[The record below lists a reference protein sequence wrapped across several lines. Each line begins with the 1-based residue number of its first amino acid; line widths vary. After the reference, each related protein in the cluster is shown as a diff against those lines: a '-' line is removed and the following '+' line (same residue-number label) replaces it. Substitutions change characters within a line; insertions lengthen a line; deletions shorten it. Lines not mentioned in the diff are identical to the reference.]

1 MQLQKNKQGNF
12 MDNLGV
18 RFVGKLKK
26 VIIFLCKTFYIILT
40 VCPFLAGSIY
50 ASVNLTGGWESF
62 SQSHDKAFY
71 RMPEFYNVLASFMI
85 VLIILGT
92 AAWIYKAISTL
103 CKRINNRK
111 IRSAVIVSI
120 LFSVTVILRLIPELV
135 FSDEI
140 QPFSDFAHAWAR
152 ANGDMSSVEY
162 YRFFASHMNYSLF
175 LKVIS
180 KLCAGN
186 YTAVILFDI
195 ICNGITAVFIFL
207 TAKEISVK
215 ENSAV
220 IASLLFAFNP
230 SSIVYALTS
239 SPEHMAI
246 ACYVCSVYLLCKM
259 FKEGNTGKAL
269 IYGVCSGIAG
279 GIGNSVKTF
288 FPVIIVATVI
298 VLLLKNFYEFNNLQH
313 FMKKL
318 FIYILFFM
326 LVIVSESVVLTSI
339 TGLTERLF
347 AVQLDFADATPHY
360 INVGLNRQGEGQ
372 IGVGNLS
379 RLYIQDRQNGIKLE
393 EATETAI
400 KRIKD
405 DWVGNEAEI
414 PAFIIKKTI
423 WAWQDD
429 YVPIRYFCQCIGIKP
444 STFVEK
450 AMYFFVENYWNT
462 ISQLWYILIMLT
474 GVLCSV
480 KGIKLPSDPNWWL
493 MLNSLLIVGF
503 FCMMM
508 ISEAQSR
515 YKCLVLPYICI
526 YIACVYSDN
535 KNNKMFVTSV

>member
-1 MQLQKNKQGNF
+1 
-12 MDNLGV
+12 MDNLGA
-18 RFVGKLKK
+18 KSIDNLKK
-26 VIIFLCKTFYIILT
+26 VIIFLCKAFYAILS
-40 VCPFLAGSIY
+40 VCPFLIGSIY
-50 ASVNLTGGWESF
+50 ACVNLTGGWERF
-62 SQSHDKAFY
+62 SQAHDKAFY
-71 RMPEFYNVLASFMI
+71 RMPEFDNVLASLMI

-111 IRSAVIVSI
+111 MRSAVIVSI
-120 LFSVTVILRLIPELV
+120 LFSVTVILRLVPELV
-135 FSDEI
+135 YSGQI
-140 QPFSDFAHAWAR
+140 HPFSDFAHAWAR
-152 ANGDMSSVEY
+152 ANGDMSSAEY
-162 YRFFASHMNYSLF
+162 YRFFASYMNYSLF

-180 KLCAGN
+180 KLCSGN

-207 TAKEISVK
+207 IAKEISAK

-246 ACYVCSVYLLCKM
+246 ASYGCCVYLLCKM
-259 FKEGNTGKAL
+259 FRERNNRKIL
-269 IYGVCSGIAG
+269 IYAVCSGIAG

-288 FPVIIVATVI
+288 FPVIMVAAVI
-298 VLLLKNFYEFNNLQH
+298 VLLLKNFYELNNLQH
-313 FMKKL
+313 IMKKI
-318 FIYILFFM
+318 FIYILSFM
-326 LVIVSESVVLTSI
+326 LVIVSASAVLTSI
-339 TGLTERLF
+339 TSLTERIF

-372 IGVGNLS
+372 IGIGNLS

-393 EATETAI
+393 EASDAAI

-429 YVPIRYFCQCIGIKP
+429 YVPIRYFCQRLGIEP
-444 STFVEK
+444 STLVEK
-450 AMYFFVENYWNT
+450 AIYFFAENYLNT
-462 ISQLWYILIMLT
+462 ISQLWYILMMLA
-474 GVLCSV
+474 GALCSV
-480 KGIKLPSDPNWWL
+480 KRIKLPVDSNWLL

-515 YKCLVLPYICI
+515 YKCLILPYICI
-526 YIACVYSDN
+526 FIACVYSDN
-535 KNNKMFVTSV
+535 RNNKTFVISV